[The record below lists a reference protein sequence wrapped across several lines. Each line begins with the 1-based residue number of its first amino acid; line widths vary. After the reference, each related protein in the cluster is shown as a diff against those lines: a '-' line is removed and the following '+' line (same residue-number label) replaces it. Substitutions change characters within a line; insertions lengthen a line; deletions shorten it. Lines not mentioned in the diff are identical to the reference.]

1 MFKGM
6 LGSYILIRTVIM
18 ASMYFM
24 LTRTSIFNTI
34 KTRSEVIYVSL
45 LSFAA
50 LGFMECI
57 LRFIYCRSFMLI

>member
-6 LGSYILIRTVIM
+6 LGSYILIRTVRM

-34 KTRSEVIYVSL
+34 KTRSEVI
-45 LSFAA
+45 
-50 LGFMECI
+50 
-57 LRFIYCRSFMLI
+57 